1 MSNVNPYATPLETNA
16 PPPIN
21 SGMNLAS
28 QNQRFLTAILD
39 NLILYAINLGVGAA
53 IGIFFF
59 GLLGIEIDAQNEGI
73 WDLIFWVIGTS
84 IVLFYFA
91 VLEATTGRTIGK
103 FITGTRV
110 VNATSGKPSFKQI
123 LGRTFCRLIPFEAVS
138 FLGNKGFPIGW
149 HDSIPGTRVVKAR

>member
-1 MSNVNPYATPLETNA
+1 MSNVNPYATPLEPSA

-39 NLILYAINLGVGAA
+39 NLLLYGINLGAGFCLGFVL
-53 IGIFFF
+53 F
-59 GLLGIEIDAQNEGI
+59 GLFGIEITPESEPVWN
-73 WDLIFWVIGTS
+73 LIFWLIGIC
-84 IVLFYFA
+84 IVLFYFV

-110 VNATSGKPSFKQI
+110 VSATGGNPSFKQV
-123 LGRTFCRLIPFEAVS
+123 LGRTFCRLIPFEALS

>member
-1 MSNVNPYATPLETNA
+1 MSNVNPYATPLEPSA

-39 NLILYAINLGVGAA
+39 NLILYAINLGVGSAL
-53 IGIFFF
+53 GIFFF
-59 GLLGIEIDAQNEGI
+59 GLLGIEINARNEAA
-73 WDLIFWVIGTS
+73 WNLIFWVIG
-84 IVLFYFA
+84 ICNVLLYFA

-110 VNATSGKPSFKQI
+110 VSEKGGKPSFKQI
-123 LGRTFCRLIPFEAVS
+123 LGRTFCRLIPFEALS